1 MTYAS
6 TWKHLRPALET
17 AMTQAAQEHPEAEL
31 WEDNGDDYGF
41 HLSFS
46 HADVSLMLE
55 DAEEYEGEDGKGK
68 GALSLRA
75 VETGGRILAHLAPF
89 NFTDDVWVRLAPSGW
104 PELQDRLDQHILPA
118 LLDICELAAQAR
130 EG

>member
-1 MTYAS
+1 MSYES
-6 TWKHLRPALET
+6 TWKHLRPALEA
-17 AMTQAAQEHPEAEL
+17 AMTRASQEHPKAEL

-41 HLSFS
+41 HLAFP

-75 VETGGRILAHLAPF
+75 VERGGRILAECTPF
-89 NFTDDVWVRLAPSGW
+89 NFTKDVWVRLAPSGW
-104 PELQDRLDQHILPA
+104 PELHDRLNQYILPV
-118 LLDICELAAQAR
+118 LLDVCELAAQAE